1 MEATTINADS
11 RLVLKSLRLSSNP
24 AKPVVEM
31 EEGVVGKINMT
42 SDGRG
47 YFIAEF
53 QDPSN
58 PFAVTRSRVIQQQ
71 KDSVGNAVWR
81 GPSPR
86 DLTSWVGKQLPGE
99 FVTRQVEAYSIGDST
114 ATSYTTVVLKN
125 EIVSTVF
132 SQAGHDIIT
141 NGAIDTSSVVVKD
154 EDVEIKATDAAPF

>member
-1 MEATTINADS
+1 MEANTISADS
-11 RLVLKSLRLSSNP
+11 RLILKSLRLSSNP
-24 AKPVVEM
+24 AKPVADM
-31 EEGVVGKINMT
+31 EEGVNGKINMT

-71 KDSVGNAVWR
+71 KDTAGVAVWR

-86 DLTSWVGKQLPGE
+86 DLSTWVGKQLPGE
-99 FVTRQVEAYSIGDST
+99 FITRSVEPYSIGDST

-125 EIVSTVF
+125 EMVNTVF
-132 SQAGHDIIT
+132 RQAGHDVVI
-141 NGAIDTSSVVVKD
+141 NGAVDAVHTVVE
-154 EDVEIKATDAAPF
+154 EDAPIPAGSEVF

>member
-1 MEATTINADS
+1 MEANTINADS
-11 RLVLKSLRLSSNP
+11 RLILKSLRLSSNP
-24 AKPVVEM
+24 DKPVNDM
-31 EEGVVGKINMT
+31 EEGVNGKINTT

-86 DLTSWVGKQLPGE
+86 DLSAWVGKQLPGE
-99 FVTRQVEAYSIGDST
+99 FVTRTVEPYTIGT
-114 ATSYTTVVLKN
+114 ETITSYTTVVLKN
-125 EIVSTVF
+125 EMVTTVF
-132 SQAGHDIIT
+132 RQAGHNVLI
-141 NGAIDTSSVVVKD
+141 NGAVDTPSTVV
-154 EDVEIKATDAAPF
+154 EDVPLPASSEAPF

>member
-1 MEATTINADS
+1 MDSNIINADS

-24 AKPVVEM
+24 AKPVVDM
-31 EEGVVGKINMT
+31 EDGVSGKINMT

-53 QDPSN
+53 QDPTN
-58 PFAVTRSRVIQQQ
+58 PFAVTRSRVMQQQ

-86 DLTSWVGKQLPGE
+86 DLMSWVGKQLPGE
-99 FVTRQVEAYSIGDST
+99 FVSRQVEPYSIGDST

-125 EIVSTVF
+125 EMINTIFRQS
-132 SQAGHDIIT
+132 GHEVLT
-141 NGAIDTSSVVVKD
+141 NGAIDTPSTVVV
-154 EDVEIKATDAAPF
+154 EDVPIPADAETAF